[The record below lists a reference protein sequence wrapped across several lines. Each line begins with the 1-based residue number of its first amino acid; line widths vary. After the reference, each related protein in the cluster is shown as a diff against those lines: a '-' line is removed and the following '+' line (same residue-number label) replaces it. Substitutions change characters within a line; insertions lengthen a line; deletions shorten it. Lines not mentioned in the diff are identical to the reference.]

1 MLAIEQTTQET
12 IRSELSKP
20 PEIRWI
26 QNLRHPAYQLRQT
39 IPIVIE
45 RHSDVVIA
53 TYDDI
58 DLYGTSAD
66 V

>member
-1 MLAIEQTTQET
+1 
-12 IRSELSKP
+12 
-20 PEIRWI
+20 
-26 QNLRHPAYQLRQT
+26 
-39 IPIVIE
+39 VIE